1 MESHVTATDLRPLA
15 PGERNPT
22 LDALRGTALLGI
34 LLMNMEGFNG
44 PMLAAGSG
52 LDPSLAGADRAV
64 DALVYFFVQGK
75 FFTLFSLLFGMGFM
89 VMSQRAEEAG
99 RAFAGLYLRRMG
111 VLLCIGLA
119 HGVLVWSG
127 DILLAYA
134 LLGMPLLLVRN
145 APPLWLAL
153 PGVLLFLAGPGMLLL
168 YALALAVSGPAMQA
182 AIDQQMAPMVELVAR
197 ASEVYAH
204 GSWGEAVAVRAT
216 EVAVSLS
223 GLPLMGGAVLG
234 MFLVGAALAR
244 SGALATPERFPRLFA
259 LLRWGLMPL
268 GVAVM
273 AGSMAINPGASFG
286 QFNARIGLAQAL
298 GLLAG
303 GLMCMGYVGWLVAL
317 FRSRAGAGL
326 ARWLAPAGRMALTNY
341 LLQSVVCTLVFY
353 NYGLGYFGQM
363 PRAWQAVFAL
373 VLFVLQ
379 VLLSHVWLARFRFG
393 PMEWLWRSATYL
405 RAQPMRLRAQPAAG
419 HA

>member
-1 MESHVTATDLRPLA
+1 MTATDLRPLA

-44 PMLAAGSG
+44 PVLASGSG
-52 LDPSLAGADRAV
+52 LDPSLAGADRVV

-99 RAFAGLYLRRMG
+99 RGFAGLYLRRMA

-153 PGVLLFLAGPGMLLL
+153 PGVLLFLAGPGMVLL

-182 AIDQQMAPMVELVAR
+182 AIDKQMAPMVELVAR

-204 GSWGEAVAVRAT
+204 GSWGEAVAVRAA
-216 EVAVSLS
+216 EVAVNLS
-223 GLPLMGGAVLG
+223 GLPIIGGLVLG

-244 SGALATPERFPRLFA
+244 SGALAAPERFPRLFA

-273 AGSMAINPGASFG
+273 AGSMAITPGASFG

-379 VLLSHVWLARFRFG
+379 VIFSHAWLARFRFG

-405 RAQPMRLRAQPAAG
+405 RPQPMRLRAQPAAG
-419 HA
+419 RA